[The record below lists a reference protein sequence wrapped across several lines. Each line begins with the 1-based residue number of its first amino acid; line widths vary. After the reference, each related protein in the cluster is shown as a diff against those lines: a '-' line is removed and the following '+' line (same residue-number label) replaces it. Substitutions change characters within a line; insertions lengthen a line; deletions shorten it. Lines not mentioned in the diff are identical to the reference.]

1 MITRGLGRNQNMVAQ
16 GFSIMSFVSDAIL
29 RFIELG
35 QSSAKRALKEIQ
47 EVVVWAK
54 LVKINDETLPMS
66 IQGSVKVKLTDA
78 SQLAVRAVRKV
89 SVKVR
94 SIYDDIKISVNRI
107 K

>member
-1 MITRGLGRNQNMVAQ
+1 
-16 GFSIMSFVSDAIL
+16 MSFVSDAIL

-54 LVKINDETLPMS
+54 LIRINNEMPPKKL
-66 IQGSVKVKLTDA
+66 QGSVNVKLTDT
-78 SQLAVRAVRKV
+78 SQIAVRAVKKV

>member
-54 LVKINDETLPMS
+54 LIRINNKTVTKKL
-66 IQGSVKVKLTDA
+66 QGSVKVKLTDT
-78 SQLAVRAVRKV
+78 SQIAVRAMRKV